1 MSILMRAPEECASWE
16 WELDDFAP
24 PGLDS
29 ALMTAAR
36 MSELLRSHNLLEPLS
51 LEWMWI
57 VYGVGSIGV
66 STRLP
71 VMGRLDEAELAQ
83 RIRQSHPSGFPN
95 AEVGNILVSGRGVWL
110 DAEGKEHHE
119 SDLITL
125 TVSPDEL
132 HLSAEVAVFHDIWS
146 YFDFRGTP
154 HPAIQERN
162 APRLAAALRDLDVLL
177 GTTAK
182 PGDPTY
188 FGKAQGYGIEMPD
201 VIDGRGPNLTD
212 RL

>member
-36 MSELLRSHNLLEPLS
+36 MSEILRSHNLLDPYS
-51 LEWMWI
+51 LEYMWI
-57 VYGVGSIGV
+57 VYGVGGIGMTTKL
-66 STRLP
+66 S
-71 VMGRLDEAELAQ
+71 VMGRLDETELAQ
-83 RIRQSHPSGFPN
+83 RIRQSRPSRFPN
-95 AEVGNILVSGRGVWL
+95 AEVGNISVSGRGVWL
-110 DAEGKEHHE
+110 DADGKEHYE
-119 SDLITL
+119 SDLIVL

-132 HLSAEVAVFHDIWS
+132 HLSAEVAVFHDVWS
-146 YFDFRGTP
+146 HFDFRGTP

-162 APRLAAALRDLDVLL
+162 APRLAAALQTLDALL

-182 PGDPTY
+182 AGDPTY
-188 FGKAQGYGIEMPD
+188 FGKAQGYGIETPEA
-201 VIDGRGPNLTD
+201 IEGRGPNLTD
-212 RL
+212 RI